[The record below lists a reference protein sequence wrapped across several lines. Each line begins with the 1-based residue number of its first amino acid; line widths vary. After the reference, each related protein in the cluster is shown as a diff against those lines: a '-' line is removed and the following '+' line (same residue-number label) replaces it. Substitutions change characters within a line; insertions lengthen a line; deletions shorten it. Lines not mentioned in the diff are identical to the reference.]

1 MPAEPGSLI
10 DSTVL
15 ALKLFL
21 VPTFL
26 LLVSLA
32 SQRWGPKVAGWLAGL
47 PVVAGPILAFIAL
60 EQGPAFAAAAAA
72 TAAAGLLASVSFS
85 IVYARAA
92 HTRAW
97 PGALGLA
104 LLAWLIVAA
113 PLSRLP
119 PHPLLGL
126 GMALATL
133 LLAPR
138 LFPPPRPLDAPIR
151 LRPGEMGL
159 RMAAGAALTLGV
171 SGAAGALGSHWSGM
185 LAVFPMLGS
194 TLAVFSHRAQ
204 GGAYAATL
212 LRAMVTGL
220 YSLASFCVALALLL
234 DSLALPLAFAL
245 ATALCLA
252 VQIATRKAGTSR
264 R

>member
-1 MPAEPGSLI
+1 M
-10 DSTVL
+10 L
-15 ALKLFL
+15 ALKLLL

-32 SQRWGPKVAGWLAGL
+32 SQRWGAQVAGWLAGL

-72 TAAAGLLASVSFS
+72 TAAAALLASVSFS
-85 IVYARAA
+85 LTYARAA
-92 HTRAW
+92 DATHGRAW
-97 PGALGLA
+97 PGALIRA

-113 PLSRLP
+113 PLSLLP
-119 PHPLLGL
+119 SHPLLGL
-126 GMALATL
+126 AIALVTL

-138 LFPPPRPLDAPIR
+138 LFPPPRPLDAPVR
-151 LRPGEMGL
+151 LRPGEIGL
-159 RMAAGAALTLGV
+159 RMAAGAVLTLGA
-171 SGAAGALGSHWSGM
+171 SGAAVALGSQWSGM

-220 YSLASFCVALALLL
+220 YSLAAFCVALSLLL
-234 DSLALPLAFAL
+234 DSLAMPLAFAL
-245 ATALCLA
+245 SIVLCLV
-252 VQIATRKAGTSR
+252 VQVATRKAGTR
-264 R
+264 RH

>member
-1 MPAEPGSLI
+1 M
-10 DSTVL
+10 L
-15 ALKLFL
+15 ALKLLL
-21 VPTFL
+21 VPSFL

-60 EQGPAFAAAAAA
+60 EQGPAFAAASAA
-72 TAAAGLLASVSFS
+72 TAAAALLASVSFS
-85 IVYARAA
+85 IAYARAA
-92 HTRAW
+92 SAADGRAW

-113 PLSRLP
+113 PLSLLP

-126 GMALATL
+126 GIALATL

-138 LFPPPRPLDAPIR
+138 LFPPPRPLDAPVR

-204 GGAYAATL
+204 GGTYAATL

-220 YSLASFCVALALLL
+220 YSLAAFCVALALLL
-234 DSLALPLAFAL
+234 DRLALPLAFAL

-264 R
+264 H